1 MPDQSIW
8 HSGWVPSTTAE
19 LLDLLDLEDLDLDL
33 FRGKQPRTTW
43 QRTFGGQVL
52 AQALVAGARTVP
64 ERTAHS
70 MHALFL
76 HAGRTDLPMIF
87 DVERIRDGRTFSTR
101 RVNARQHGRTIFTA
115 ELSFKNRENGP
126 EHSDPMPDYLPGPEK
141 CPTLAQALEQ
151 MFGRSMPTVKEW
163 DALDVR
169 LAGDGSN
176 LVDPNHVTH
185 LSLWVRTTASLPDD
199 RVVQRA
205 ILAYISDISLMAGA
219 VMPHLGS
226 IPPGMI
232 VNPASLDHAMW
243 FHRTAK
249 ADEWMLY
256 DQVSPSASGLL
267 GFSMGRLMQD
277 GQLIASCCQEGVM
290 KLVDVNDVDASV
302 TFPVGPRPTAT
313 S

>member
-1 MPDQSIW
+1 MPDLSIW

-151 MFGRSMPTVKEW
+151 RFGRSMPTVKEW

-169 LAGDGSN
+169 LASDGSN
-176 LVDPNHVTH
+176 LV
-185 LSLWVRTTASLPDD
+185 
-199 RVVQRA
+199 
-205 ILAYISDISLMAGA
+205 AYISDISLMAGA

-277 GQLIASCCQEGVM
+277 GKLIASCCQEGVM
-290 KLVDVNDVDASV
+290 KLVDANDVDASV

>member
-1 MPDQSIW
+1 M
-8 HSGWVPSTTAE
+8 PSTTAE

-33 FRGKQPRTTW
+33 FRGRQPHTTW

-52 AQALVAGARTVP
+52 AQALVAGVRTTP

-101 RVNARQHGRTIFTA
+101 RVNARQHGRMIFTA
-115 ELSFKNRENGP
+115 ELSFKNREDGP
-126 EHSDPMPDYLPGPEK
+126 DH
-141 CPTLAQALEQ
+141 CPTLTQALEQ
-151 MFGRSMPTVKEW
+151 MFGRPMPTVKEW

-169 LAGDGSN
+169 LASDGSQ

-199 RVVQRA
+199 CVVQRA

-226 IPPGMI
+226 VPPGMV

-243 FHRTAK
+243 FHRTAE
-249 ADEWMLY
+249 ADRWMLY
-256 DQVSPSASGLL
+256 DQVSPNASGLL
-267 GFSMGRLMQD
+267 GFSMGRPMQD
-277 GQLIASCCQEGVM
+277 GKLIASCCQEGVM
-290 KLVDVNDVDASV
+290 RLMDANDLDALV
-302 TFPVGPRPTAT
+302 TFPFGR
-313 S
+313 SE

>member
-1 MPDQSIW
+1 
-8 HSGWVPSTTAE
+8 VPSTTAE

-33 FRGKQPRTTW
+33 FRGRQPHTTW

-52 AQALVAGARTVP
+52 AQALVAGARTIP

-101 RVNARQHGRTIFTA
+101 RVNARQHGRTVFTA
-115 ELSFKNRENGP
+115 ELSFKSREDGP
-126 EHSDPMPDYLPGPEK
+126 EHSDPMPDCLPDPDR

-151 MFGRSMPTVKEW
+151 MFGRPMPTVKEW

-169 LAGDGSN
+169 LAGDGSQ

-185 LSLWVRTTASLPDD
+185 LSLWVRTTASLPDY

-226 IPPGMI
+226 VPSGMV

-243 FHRTAK
+243 FHRTAE
-249 ADEWMLY
+249 ADCWMLY

-277 GQLIASCCQEGVM
+277 GKLIASCCQEGVM
-290 KLVDVNDVDASV
+290 RLVDVNDLDASV
-302 TFPVGPRPTAT
+302 TFPLGRGT
-313 S
+313 

>member
-1 MPDQSIW
+1 MPDLSIW

-64 ERTAHS
+64 QRTAHS

-163 DALDVR
+163 DGLDVR
-169 LAGDGSN
+169 LASDGSN

-185 LSLWVRTTASLPDD
+185 LSLWVRTTASLPAD

-277 GQLIASCCQEGVM
+277 GKLIASCCQEGVM
-290 KLVDVNDVDASV
+290 KLVDANDVDASV
-302 TFPVGPRPTAT
+302 TFPVGPRPTAP

>member
-1 MPDQSIW
+1 M
-8 HSGWVPSTTAE
+8 
-19 LLDLLDLEDLDLDL
+19 
-33 FRGKQPRTTW
+33 
-43 QRTFGGQVL
+43 L